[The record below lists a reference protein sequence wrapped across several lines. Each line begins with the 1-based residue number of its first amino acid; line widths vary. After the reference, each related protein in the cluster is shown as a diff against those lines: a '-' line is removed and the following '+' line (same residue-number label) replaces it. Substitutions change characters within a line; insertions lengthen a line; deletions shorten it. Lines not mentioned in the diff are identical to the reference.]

1 MPSCCAYNCG
11 KKLHECYA
19 VFLIPQGKRD
29 VLRREQWLLNIGR
42 KNFVPTKNSVV
53 CELHFTEDQFEP
65 RILKEFGKKKLKPNA
80 IPTLFSHRPT
90 VKQEKPPQQEPN
102 IDNSCTATLWLPLN
116 DTSKMR
122 STTSLSES
130 SSPSQDCLELPDGC
144 YKPVLIEAS
153 SQELLECKDK
163 FECTDDDAERK

>member
-1 MPSCCAYNCG
+1 MLGVHGNMRTTNLSNVESNPQIPEYNTIMWMC
-11 KKLHECYA
+11 LEDFHY
-19 VFLIPQGKRD
+19 
-29 VLRREQWLLNIGR
+29 R
-42 KNFVPTKNSVV
+42 KQ
-53 CELHFTEDQFEP
+53 LHFTEDQFEP